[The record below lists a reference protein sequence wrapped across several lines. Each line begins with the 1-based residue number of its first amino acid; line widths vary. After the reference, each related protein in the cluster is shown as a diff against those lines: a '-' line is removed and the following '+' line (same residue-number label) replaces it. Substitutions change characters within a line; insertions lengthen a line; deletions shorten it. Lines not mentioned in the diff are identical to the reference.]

1 MVYRY
6 RILFAVLVAVCLLG
20 SFCRPGLVCAL
31 EAKIA
36 DFFITHNSKDVLV
49 YFTVK
54 DCFTKKMEEA
64 ILAGIP
70 TSFTFLIEL
79 NQERPVWNTTLTKME
94 IRHTIKYDNVRKLF
108 YVTYSESGNVTDEF
122 RDFAGA
128 KRAMVEVNGLAVSPL
143 KTLKREGKYFVR
155 IKAKLDKVQIPPIME
170 YMLFFISMWDFETQ
184 WYRQGFVY
192 K

>member
-1 MVYRY
+1 MLYRY
-6 RILFAVLVAVCLLG
+6 RILFTILIAVCLLWG
-20 SFCRPGLVCAL
+20 LSRPGLICAL
-31 EAKIA
+31 EAKIS
-36 DFFITHNSKDVLV
+36 DFFITHNSRDVLV

-70 TSFTFLIEL
+70 TSFTFFVEM
-79 NQERPVWNTTLTKME
+79 NQERLVWDNSLVKME

-108 YVTYSESGNVTDEF
+108 YVTYSEQGSVPGEF
-122 RDFAGA
+122 RDFASA

-143 KTLKREGKYFVR
+143 KALQRESQYYVR
-155 IKAKLDKVQIPPIME
+155 VKVKLDKVQMPLIME
-170 YMLFFISMWDFETQ
+170 YVLFFVSMWDFETE